1 MNTIPC
7 GEESLTV
14 DNAQLWA
21 DRAQK
26 WLSTSEA
33 ATEIGQ
39 VVEDAR
45 AWASKTEQ
53 GMRVDS
59 DMLKQ
64 PITCLK

>member
-1 MNTIPC
+1 MRTKPC

-14 DNAQLWA
+14 DNAQDWA
-21 DRAQK
+21 DRAQT
-26 WLSTSEA
+26 WLSTPEA
-33 ATEIGQ
+33 VEEIGKA
-39 VVEDAR
+39 VEDAR
-45 AWASKTEQ
+45 AWASKIEQ